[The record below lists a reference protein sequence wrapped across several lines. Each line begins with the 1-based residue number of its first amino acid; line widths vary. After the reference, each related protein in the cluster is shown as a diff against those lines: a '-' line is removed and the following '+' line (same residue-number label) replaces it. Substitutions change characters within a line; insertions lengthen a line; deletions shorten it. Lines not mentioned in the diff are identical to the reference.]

1 MEIVPAD
8 EACDLT
14 NLVGLRLPPLALEV
28 HELGDV
34 GSDKDAMA
42 PSAADF
48 FKAERD
54 DEPDQVTEI
63 DVADTAAAYAF
74 KQPSGLHS
82 SKVPMRY
89 DRTRGALRRQE
100 MLSAQE
106 SPKK

>member
-14 NLVGLRLPPLALEV
+14 NLVGLRLPALGLEV

-34 GSDKDAMA
+34 RSDKDAVA

-63 DVADTAAAYAF
+63 DVADTSAAYAL
-74 KQPSGLHS
+74 KQPRGLHS
-82 SKVPMRY
+82 SKVPTRY
-89 DRTRGALRRQE
+89 DRTPGAVR
-100 MLSAQE
+100 
-106 SPKK
+106 SPGGLPT